1 MSILSIAF
9 KVNEINRL
17 ILMTITTKII
27 VVCGRLN
34 RFKKGPIIVNTRP
47 SEADIKNLGNRMT
60 FSQKSGILT
69 VPII

>member
-1 MSILSIAF
+1 MAF

-17 ILMTITTKII
+17 ILIKTIIKII

-34 RFKKGPIIVNTRP
+34 RFKKGPIIVKTRP
-47 SEADIKNLGNRMT
+47 SEADIKNLGNRIT

-69 VPII
+69 IPII